1 VPGFCLMGTFHPHA
15 IDIFPTLRIVKEKCL
30 TSHPPPCSI
39 PTPQPDLCIFF
50 PAITSDTVGR
60 MEFTEADIQEFIAI
74 WKEEFHETISV
85 EDARRSAVS
94 LMELYAW
101 LIFGE
106 EEMPSM

>member
-1 VPGFCLMGTFHPHA
+1 
-15 IDIFPTLRIVKEKCL
+15 
-30 TSHPPPCSI
+30 
-39 PTPQPDLCIFF
+39 
-50 PAITSDTVGR
+50 